1 MPLKHIF
8 LQSYANTRISVFS
21 FSKSTTKFW
30 HFTFLFVFHLPLS
43 PYITPFPFQNL
54 LTLCLKIFWDEI
66 SFTHLH
72 IHGVKNKQLS
82 VAIIKQE
89 QSQQMQLAQCCCHSF
104 WSSENSKN
112 KIIYFKKQKPRT
124 LNYYCCI
131 PTVRSGCI
139 PPCYVPW
146 LPSEGKVDTGAGRGW
161 NTAQPSTPGLQAELP
176 GPNPGRGCCVS
187 GGLQWALSLCCAS
200 AEGSSGF
207 AFMSGEEEEKTKY
220 DARITRRNNHIQM
233 YLCAVSA
240 R

>member
-8 LQSYANTRISVFS
+8 LQSYANTRISVFN

-66 SFTHLH
+66 SFTYLH

-161 NTAQPSTPGLQAELP
+161 NTAQPSTAHLACRQS
-176 GPNPGRGCCVS
+176 C
-187 GGLQWALSLCCAS
+187 QDQTQ
-200 AEGSSGF
+200 
-207 AFMSGEEEEKTKY
+207 GEAAVCLVACSE
-220 DARITRRNNHIQM
+220 RCH
-233 YLCAVSA
+233 CAVLLLRAAVGLHSCQEKKKK
-240 R
+240 RQNTMQE